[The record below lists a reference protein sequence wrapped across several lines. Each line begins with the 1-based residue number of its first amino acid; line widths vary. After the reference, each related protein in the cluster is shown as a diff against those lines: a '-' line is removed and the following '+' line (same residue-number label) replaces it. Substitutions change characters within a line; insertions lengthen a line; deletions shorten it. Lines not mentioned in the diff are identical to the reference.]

1 MRWKSLYTQALI
13 PYYFLTRLDRV
24 LPEPRRCDLRPEN
37 GSLGDLRP
45 KYASWVGRH
54 SPPGRDRVNAS
65 STGCADPHGLP
76 AAPFSRRRNLLA
88 CDVD

>member
-1 MRWKSLYTQALI
+1 MRWKSLYSQALI

-37 GSLGDLRP
+37 GSFGDLRP
-45 KYASWVGRH
+45 NMQAGQADTRH
-54 SPPGRDRVNAS
+54 QGDRVNAS

-76 AAPFSRRRNLLA
+76 TAPFSRRRNLLA